1 MKLGEVCV
9 PVISDSGQLTLADFG
24 YLGRFNKNGW
34 TITTFLFSPNG
45 IHDFFKVIRK
55 QYETGSVIL
64 TTNRKFE
71 DWEQLFG
78 DKAMVSAIIDRLVH
92 HAYIIKITGDSYQV
106 KNTATPDNNK

>member
-1 MKLGEVCV
+1 
-9 PVISDSGQLTLADFG
+9 
-24 YLGRFNKNGW
+24 
-34 TITTFLFSPNG
+34 
-45 IHDFFKVIRK
+45 VIRK